1 MTIRCE
7 GRKGVPSEVAH
18 HSDAGLLVGTFLLG
32 SGPRTWLPAAFFLLI
47 WLILCWALRGRKRHQ
62 EETLQRR
69 KNCVELRAKEL
80 KITRNSLG
88 ETDEVLVVGVHVG
101 QLDVYQQQHL
111 NLRRLKGGGSQHW
124 MLLIGFLYSISST

>member
-1 MTIRCE
+1 MR
-7 GRKGVPSEVAH
+7 

-62 EETLQRR
+62 EETLQWR
-69 KNCVELRAKEL
+69 KNDQIHCAELRAKEL
-80 KITRNSLG
+80 KIRRNSLG

-111 NLRRLKGGGSQHW
+111 DLRRLKGGGVNT
-124 MLLIGFLYSISST
+124 GCC